1 MKRSLSEE
9 GGSRSRAAM
18 LVFIAVGCASLAGFC
33 LFVVLHNVFYAL
45 GEVAQDV
52 PVPTQVLVS
61 LEHAFFNLA
70 AFVCPLGVLIGAVG
84 GAVMAVVHFRRKR
97 ASEET
102 P

>member
-1 MKRSLSEE
+1 
-9 GGSRSRAAM
+9 M

-33 LFVVLHNVFYAL
+33 LFVVLYNVFYAL
-45 GEVAQDV
+45 GEVAPDV

-61 LEHAFFNLA
+61 LEHAFFGLA
-70 AFVCPLGVLIGAVG
+70 VFVCPAGVLIGAVG
-84 GAVMAVVHFRRKR
+84 SAVMAVVHFRRKR